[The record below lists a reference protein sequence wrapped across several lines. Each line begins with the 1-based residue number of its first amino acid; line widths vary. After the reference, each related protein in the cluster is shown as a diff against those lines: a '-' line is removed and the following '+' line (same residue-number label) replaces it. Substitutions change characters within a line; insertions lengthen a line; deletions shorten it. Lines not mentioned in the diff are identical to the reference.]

1 MPTLPDCDY
10 SPEKYEG
17 PSKEEVLKL
26 RSEFLTPSLVTY
38 YREPLMIVD
47 GHMQYLFDETG
58 KRYLDGLAGIVSV
71 SVGHCHPRVLEAV
84 NKQNARLQHA
94 TTIYLHPNIATFAE
108 KLARTL
114 PEGLEV
120 AYFTNSGSEANDLAI
135 LMARAYTKNFDV
147 IALRNGYH
155 GGTQGSMGLTSF
167 STWKYSVPH
176 GFGVHH
182 SVVPDRFRGQWGYDD
197 NLSGEN
203 YAKDVQ
209 DVIQRAS
216 SGNIAAFIAEPTQGV
231 GGVIEMPPKYL
242 EHAYQY
248 VRDAGGLC
256 IADEVQTGFGR
267 TGDSFWGFQNH
278 AVVPDIVT
286 MAKGIGNGC
295 PLGAVVTTKEIM
307 QSMSE
312 SIHFNTFGGNPVSC
326 AQGMATLEVLLED
339 DMQGNAKRLGRILID
354 GLHTLQTKYACIG
367 DIRGRGLMVGMELVE
382 DGKKTPATQ
391 LTEEVFETCREF
403 GLIIGKG
410 GYAGNVLRIKPPM
423 CITQADIEFMLE
435 VLEAAF
441 AKATL

>member
-1 MPTLPDCDY
+1 ML
-10 SPEKYEG
+10 
-17 PSKEEVLKL
+17 
-26 RSEFLTPSLVTY
+26 
-38 YREPLMIVD
+38 VD

-58 KRYLDGLAGIVSV
+58 KQYLDGLAGIVSV
-71 SVGHCHPRVLEAV
+71 SVGHCHPKVMAAV
-84 NKQNARLQHA
+84 NRQNERLQHA

-108 KLARTL
+108 KLASTL
-114 PEGLEV
+114 PDGLEV

-135 LMARAYTKNFDV
+135 LMARSYTKNFDV

-155 GGTQGSMGLTSF
+155 GGTQGSMGLTSY

-182 SVVPDRFRGQWGYDD
+182 AVVPDRYRGQWGYDD
-197 NLSGEN
+197 GNAGAM

-216 SGNIAAFIAEPTQGV
+216 SGSIAAFIAEPIQGV
-231 GGVIEMPPKYL
+231 GGVIEMPPAYL
-242 EHAYQY
+242 QKSYKY

-278 AVVPDIVT
+278 DVVPDIVT

-295 PLGAVVTTKEIM
+295 PLGAVVTTKEII
-307 QSMSE
+307 QSMTE

-326 AQGMATLEVLLED
+326 AQGLATLEVLLED
-339 DMQGNAKRLGRILID
+339 DMQGNAKRLGAILID
-354 GLHTLQTKYACIG
+354 GLNDLQNKYSCIG
-367 DIRGRGLMVGMELVE
+367 DVRGRGLMVGIELVE
-382 DGKKTPATQ
+382 DEDKTPATQ
-391 LTEEVFETCREF
+391 LTEDVFELCREM

-410 GYAGNVLRIKPPM
+410 GYESNVIRIKPPL
-423 CITQADIEFMLE
+423 CVNETDIAFMLE
-435 VLEAAF
+435 VLGAAL
-441 AKATL
+441 AKATA

>member
-1 MPTLPDCDY
+1 ML
-10 SPEKYEG
+10 
-17 PSKEEVLKL
+17 
-26 RSEFLTPSLVTY
+26 
-38 YREPLMIVD
+38 VD

-58 KRYLDGLAGIVSV
+58 KQYLDGLAGIVSV
-71 SVGHCHPRVLEAV
+71 SVGHCHPKVMAAV
-84 NKQNARLQHA
+84 NRQNERLQHA

-108 KLARTL
+108 KLASTL
-114 PEGLEV
+114 PDGLEV

-135 LMARAYTKNFDV
+135 LMARSYTKNFDV

-155 GGTQGSMGLTSF
+155 GGTQGSMGLTSY

-182 SVVPDRFRGQWGYDD
+182 AVVPDRYRGQWGYDD
-197 NLSGEN
+197 GNAGAM

-216 SGNIAAFIAEPTQGV
+216 SGSIAAFIAEPIQGV
-231 GGVIEMPPKYL
+231 GGVIEMPPAYL
-242 EHAYQY
+242 QKSYKY

-278 AVVPDIVT
+278 DVVPDIVT

-295 PLGAVVTTKEIM
+295 PLGAVVTTKEII
-307 QSMSE
+307 QSMTE

-326 AQGMATLEVLLED
+326 AQGLATLEVLLED
-339 DMQGNAKRLGRILID
+339 DMQGNAKRLGAILID
-354 GLHTLQTKYACIG
+354 GLHDLQNKYSCIG
-367 DIRGRGLMVGMELVE
+367 DVRGRGLMVGIELVE
-382 DGKKTPATQ
+382 DEDKTPATQ
-391 LTEEVFETCREF
+391 LTEDVFELCREM

-410 GYAGNVLRIKPPM
+410 GYESNVIRIKPPL
-423 CITQADIEFMLE
+423 CVNETDIAFMLE
-435 VLEAAF
+435 VLGAAL
-441 AKATL
+441 AKATA

>member
-1 MPTLPDCDY
+1 MPDCEYTPPPYD
-10 SPEKYEG
+10 G
-17 PSKEEVLKL
+17 PSKETVAAL
-26 RSEFLTPSLVTY
+26 RSRFLTPSLVTY
-38 YREPLMIVD
+38 YRDPLMLVD

-58 KRYLDGLAGIVSV
+58 KQYLDGLAGIVSV
-71 SVGHCHPRVLEAV
+71 SVGHCHPKVMAAV
-84 NKQNARLQHA
+84 NRQNERLQHA

-108 KLARTL
+108 KLASTL
-114 PEGLEV
+114 PDGLEV

-135 LMARAYTKNFDV
+135 LMARSYTKNFDV

-155 GGTQGSMGLTSF
+155 GGTQGSMGLTSY

-182 SVVPDRFRGQWGYDD
+182 SIVPDRFRGQWGYDD
-197 NLSGEN
+197 GNAGAM

-216 SGNIAAFIAEPTQGV
+216 SGSIAAFIAEPIQGV
-231 GGVIEMPPKYL
+231 GGVIEMPPAYL
-242 EHAYQY
+242 QKSYKY

-278 AVVPDIVT
+278 DVVPDIVT

-295 PLGAVVTTKEIM
+295 PLGAVVTTKEII
-307 QSMSE
+307 QSMTE

-326 AQGMATLEVLLED
+326 AQGLATLEVLLEE
-339 DMQGNAKRLGRILID
+339 DMQGNAKRLGAILID
-354 GLHTLQTKYACIG
+354 GLQDLQKKFSCIG
-367 DIRGRGLMVGMELVE
+367 DVRGRGLMVGIELVE
-382 DGKKTPATQ
+382 DEDKTPATQ
-391 LTEEVFETCREF
+391 LTEDVFELCREM

-410 GYAGNVLRIKPPM
+410 GYESNVIRIKHPL
-423 CITQADIEFMLE
+423 CVNETDIAFMLE
-435 VLEAAF
+435 VLGAAL
-441 AKATL
+441 AKATA